1 MKIGVV
7 LSGCGVYD
15 GSEIHESVAVLMAL
29 SAQGAEAVCLAP
41 DADQTH
47 VIDHLS
53 GNPSEEKR
61 SVLREA
67 ARIARGN
74 IRKIDSSA
82 VKDLDGVIFPGGYG
96 VVKNLCTFAFDG
108 TDCRVHP
115 EVEKL
120 ILSLYAAGK
129 PIGAVCIAPVLVAKV
144 LRGKALRLTIG
155 DEAET
160 AAAIES
166 LGHSHAVCD
175 VHAVCVDKK
184 NRVVSTPAYMLARN
198 IGEAASGIQKLVT
211 EVLVM
216 AKEPAST

>member
-41 DADQTH
+41 DSDQAH

-53 GNPSEEKR
+53 GSPAQEKR
-61 SVLREA
+61 SILREA

-74 IRKIDSSA
+74 IRKLEAA
-82 VKDLDGVIFPGGYG
+82 VSQDLDAVIFPGGYG

-108 TDCRVHP
+108 VNCRVHP

-120 ILSLYAAGK
+120 ILGLYAAGK
-129 PIGAVCIAPVLVAKV
+129 PIGAVCIAPVLIAKV
-144 LRGKALRLTIG
+144 LQGKGLRLTIG

-160 AAAIES
+160 AAALQL
-166 LGHSHAVCD
+166 LGHTHVDCD
-175 VHAVCVDKK
+175 VHGVCVDKK
-184 NRVVSTPAYMLARN
+184 NRVISTPAYMLARN
-198 IGEAASGIQKLVT
+198 IGEAASGIQKLVN
-211 EVLVM
+211 EVLTM
-216 AKEPAST
+216 AKEPASA